1 MAPPPDDFSNPNE
14 PGPPAADP
22 TPPVGTDEPPGGEG
36 GEEPPPVEAPRMLS
50 AAMFGR
56 ADLSQPLTISRA
68 GGTDAEFADFFEKAA
83 RQLRGL

>member
-36 GEEPPPVEAPRMLS
+36 GEEPPVEAPRMLS